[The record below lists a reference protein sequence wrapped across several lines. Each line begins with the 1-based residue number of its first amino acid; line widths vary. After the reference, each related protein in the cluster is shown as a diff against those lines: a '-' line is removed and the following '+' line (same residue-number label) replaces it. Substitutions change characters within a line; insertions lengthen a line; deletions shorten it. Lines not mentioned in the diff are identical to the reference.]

1 MTEEDLRRELEEA
14 QATIASQAM
23 QIHRLH
29 MQLESRSAVGALRGV
44 LELSDIVSATVGQT
58 PYRALLA
65 GIVEAARRIFDAGR
79 ASILILDEE
88 TSELVFEAATDPDA
102 VLGLRFPAHQGIAGW
117 VVMTGEPIAVS
128 DVTRDPRFAKDFAKS
143 TGYVPRSILAVPM
156 LVRDDVIGVLEVLD
170 KASAASFGL
179 DDMELLGL
187 FARPAAIGVE
197 QARMVSTIGRLLI
210 GELESAAAERG
221 DTDLTT
227 AARTALADGNDAV
240 EGTLELARLV
250 QRIGRRGERSRR
262 LAIDVL
268 SSIARNAG

>member
-1 MTEEDLRRELEEA
+1 
-14 QATIASQAM
+14 
-23 QIHRLH
+23 
-29 MQLESRSAVGALRGV
+29 
-44 LELSDIVSATVGQT
+44 
-58 PYRALLA
+58 
-65 GIVEAARRIFDAGR
+65 
-79 ASILILDEE
+79 
-88 TSELVFEAATDPDA
+88 
-102 VLGLRFPAHQGIAGW
+102 
-117 VVMTGEPIAVS
+117 MTGEPIAVS